1 MPSPIPEETR
11 AAVLEDIASEEEL
24 STRTIA
30 DRHGVSEST
39 VRKIAKDNGFTD
51 AFTRANTENATR
63 ARVAD
68 MASRRAELA
77 AGLLEDAE
85 KLRKRAWSKYI
96 HVANGSEGLESIELD
111 LPPLSEVRNAYAA
124 LGISVDKHLQLVKHD
139 TDTNGMAA
147 VDEWIVY
154 MRGGS
159 E

>member
-1 MPSPIPEETR
+1 MPSPIDDETR

-24 STRTIA
+24 SCREIGK
-30 DRHGVSEST
+30 RHGVSEST
-39 VRKIAKDNGFTD
+39 VRKIARDNGFTD
-51 AFTRANTENATR
+51 AFTRANTESATR

-68 MASRRAELA
+68 MASRRTELA

-85 KLRKRAWSKYI
+85 RLRKRAWSKYV

-139 TDTNGMAA
+139 SDTTGLAA
-147 VDEWIVY
+147 VDAWLREMI
-154 MRGGS
+154 GD
-159 E
+159 